1 MVMIKELFSSG
12 RFQQWTT
19 VDTEGMVMVTA
30 SVIQDSDR
38 LSTTSAVSAI
48 GWKWS
53 GLNLDLTK
61 SHNLFQPLNTNQY

>member
-38 LSTTSAVSAI
+38 LSKSAPTAI
-48 GWKWS
+48 VWLSMEVEWFDPG
-53 GLNLDLTK
+53 
-61 SHNLFQPLNTNQY
+61 FNQES